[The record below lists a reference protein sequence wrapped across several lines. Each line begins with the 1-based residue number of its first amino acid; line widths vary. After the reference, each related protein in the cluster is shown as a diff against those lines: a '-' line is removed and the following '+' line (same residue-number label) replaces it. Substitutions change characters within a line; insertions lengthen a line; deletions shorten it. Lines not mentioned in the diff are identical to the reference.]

1 MQAFHGRPSLS
12 AERPRNEKPRRKAGS
27 SPPEQPGRSSDFSED
42 RIRFSAFPV
51 CCIPF
56 PDRTVSSLFRT
67 ESSMR
72 YALRHVRTAILPE
85 KAARTFREPSKN
97 SGIAM
102 TEYDS
107 PALSSER
114 RGHRFPFYLHPPS
127 GFSEHRSA
135 TLSGKIASRATY
147 DKEPPEEILLSDRR
161 LRRPR
166 PLSSKPPF
174 RGSSVCILPVV
185 PNILPT
191 ASACETGAICFMRI
205 IYVIKL

>member
-1 MQAFHGRPSLS
+1 MQAFQGRPSLS

-135 TLSGKIASRATY
+135 TLSDKIASRATY
-147 DKEPPEEILLSDRR
+147 DKE
-161 LRRPR
+161 LRRKFCYRTDGSAALVLFLRNRLFADRPFAFCRSSRTFSRPPR
-166 PLSSKPPF
+166 PAKQERYVS
-174 RGSSVCILPVV
+174 
-185 PNILPT
+185 
-191 ASACETGAICFMRI
+191 CE
-205 IYVIKL
+205 